1 MKKNILGVLISNFL
15 GAGLGFAVNIIL
27 ARFLSV
33 EEFGRINLLSSLFL
47 ILYSLFE
54 FNFSNATV
62 IFVNKNKNKYSYN
75 ELIFYSN
82 YLFKKYYRF
91 SILFIVISLIII
103 NYFYKMNFIENL
115 MLVSNFY
122 LFSIYKYVNTL
133 HQVTGEWKKYNIIN
147 ILNNVCK
154 FIFTLLSMIFAIY
167 FLVDRYE
174 SIVIGL
180 ILFPI
185 IVFIICLIYSKEYIS
200 IINLNNSEL
209 YKNFLSIIIPLGIS
223 NIFMLISMRFDTLI
237 IEYKLGSE
245 QLGIYSAANTFALM
259 FPLITNALRNVF
271 VRQSSVSDE
280 TFLKTILNFQKK
292 YWIYLILVLVITIF
306 IAPYLFNIMFGEK
319 YDKSILVFQT
329 LIIVYIGGIFFTP
342 LESFFYTNSPNLIRN
357 QKLIQMFIIVFGS
370 VLLIDYLGIFGVAIS
385 IVCSRIYG
393 WVNLMTSVYKY
404 ENKRII

>member
-62 IFVNKNKNKYSYN
+62 IFVNKNKSKYSYN
-75 ELIFYSN
+75 ELIYYSN

-91 SILFIVISLIII
+91 SILFIMISLVII
-103 NYFYKMNFIENL
+103 NYFYKLNFIENL

-133 HQVTGEWKKYNIIN
+133 HQATGEWKKYNIIN
-147 ILNNVCK
+147 ILNNICK
-154 FIFTLLSMIFAIY
+154 FIFTLISIIFVIY
-167 FLVDRYE
+167 F
-174 SIVIGL
+174 SIDKYDSIIIGF
-180 ILFPI
+180 ILFP
-185 IVFIICLIYSKEYIS
+185 VVVLTICLIYSREYIK
-200 IINLNNSEL
+200 IINLKNSEL

-223 NIFMLISMRFDTLI
+223 NIFMLISMRFDSLI

-245 QLGIYSAANTFALM
+245 QLGIYSAANTLALM
-259 FPLITNALRNVF
+259 FPLITNALRNVL

-280 TFLKTILNFQKK
+280 TFLKKILNFQKK
-292 YWIYLILVLVITIF
+292 YWIYLILILIITIY

-329 LIIVYIGGIFFTP
+329 LIIVYIGGVFFTP
-342 LESFFYTNSPNLIRN
+342 LESFFYTNSPKLIRN

-393 WVNLMTSVYKY
+393 WGNLMTSVYKY